1 MGHLEEGHERID
13 LERLRLLVAGRTVDI
28 LSASI
33 YMRVEGLRALC
44 SVLCGRLTSRPVGNT
59 KVEVTIK
66 KMSRRNI
73 TSVIEAIEKA
83 DIMEC

>member
-1 MGHLEEGHERID
+1 
-13 LERLRLLVAGRTVDI
+13 
-28 LSASI
+28 
-33 YMRVEGLRALC
+33 MRVEGLRALC

-73 TSVIEAIEKA
+73 TSVIEAIETA